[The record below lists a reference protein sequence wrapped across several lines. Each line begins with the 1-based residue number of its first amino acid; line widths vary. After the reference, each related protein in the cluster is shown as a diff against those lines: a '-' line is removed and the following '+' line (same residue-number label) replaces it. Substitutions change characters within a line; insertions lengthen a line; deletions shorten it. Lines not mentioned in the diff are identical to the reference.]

1 MQLKVFFAT
10 LLRRWRLV
18 VVAVVCTAGAAYLV
32 VSAVGPKYE
41 ATGTVLL
48 LPPGS
53 TTQEASKS
61 GTVGNPYLSLS
72 GLEQARDI
80 VIETL
85 AAGATHEDLCNHQ
98 GDDAYGAMREELCKP
113 RPGVTYEV
121 TPDFTSSAPVVVITV
136 EADSA
141 TNAATAL
148 VAVMDRVPKIL
159 VDLQTELNLRDR
171 ARIKS
176 MPIVADR
183 QPNAVRKSQIR
194 AGIVAGAGTLGLGL
208 LMIALLDGYFV
219 ARRTTTTQR
228 EQVAVVSAG
237 ADEQPSNGQPEQ
249 VAVVSAGADEQ
260 PSNGQPEQVAVVSAG
275 ADEQPSNGQWGQ
287 IADDWPQPGW
297 QSGQTD
303 DQPQPVTD
311 VSQRTAAPVDWTS
324 AKAMRK

>member
-1 MQLKVFFAT
+1 VQLKVFFAT
-10 LLRRWRLV
+10 LLRRWYFV
-18 VVAVVCTAGAAYLV
+18 VVAVVCTVAASSFV
-32 VSAVGPKYE
+32 VFTVGPKYE
-41 ATGTVLL
+41 ATGAVLL

-53 TTQEASKS
+53 TTQQASK
-61 GTVGNPYLSLS
+61 TPFGNPYLSL
-72 GLEQARDI
+72 GELTQARDI
-80 VIETL
+80 VIQAL
-85 AAGATHEDLCNHQ
+85 AAASTHEDLCNHK
-98 GDDAYGAMREELCKP
+98 GDDAYRAMREELCKP

-121 TPDFTSSAPVVVITV
+121 TPEFTSSAPVILITV

-159 VDLQTELNLRDR
+159 VDLQAALNLRDR
-171 ARIKS
+171 AEITS

-208 LMIALLDGYFV
+208 VMIALLDGYFV
-219 ARRTTTTQR
+219 ARRTTMTQR

-237 ADEQPSNGQPEQ
+237 ADEQPSNGQ
-249 VAVVSAGADEQ
+249 S
-260 PSNGQPEQVAVVSAG
+260 
-275 ADEQPSNGQWGQ
+275 GQ

-303 DQPQPVTD
+303 DQPQPVTH
-311 VSQRTAAPVDWTS
+311 VRQRTAAPVEWT
-324 AKAMRK
+324 RPRP